1 MLRQI
6 FRSANQ
12 ISDCIP
18 AVWPALALVS
28 CWADGPSAVHAL
40 NLRQFLP
47 EIEIQPKG
55 LLATEAFV
63 TAPLVSAAAGALMV
77 RSHFFEFQ
85 PVNYDQSTNN
95 SHPLLSHELTEGRYY
110 RVIVTTE
117 GGLYRYK
124 LHDEVEVVGFTAE
137 VPLLRFVGKTDD
149 VSDLV
154 GEKLNAAHIE
164 KVLQQAFLKLRLMPQ
179 FVQLHSEK
187 SSPPGYILQ
196 LTIPDE
202 DVNASVLAQLLRTVE
217 DGLESNPGYEYARA
231 MGQLRPMKIELLNQQ
246 HADAI
251 IALRSTDC
259 VAAGQRLGDVKPA
272 TLVR

>member
-1 MLRQI
+1 
-6 FRSANQ
+6 
-12 ISDCIP
+12 
-18 AVWPALALVS
+18 
-28 CWADGPSAVHAL
+28 
-40 NLRQFLP
+40 
-47 EIEIQPKG
+47 
-55 LLATEAFV
+55 
-63 TAPLVSAAAGALMV
+63 MV

-85 PVNYDQSTNN
+85 PVNSEQSTNN

-137 VPLLRFVGKTDD
+137 VPLLRFVGKSDD

-164 KVLQQAFLKLRLMPQ
+164 KVLQQAFLNLRLKPQ
-179 FVQLHSEK
+179 FVQLRSEK
-187 SSPPGYILQ
+187 SPPGYILQ
-196 LTIPDE
+196 LAFPNE
-202 DVNASVLAQLLRTVE
+202 DVNASVLSQLLQIVE
-217 DGLESNPGYEYARA
+217 VGLQSNPGYKYARA
-231 MGQLRPMKIELLNQQ
+231 IGQLRPIKIELLNQQ

-272 TLVR
+272 TLVH

>member
-1 MLRQI
+1 
-6 FRSANQ
+6 
-12 ISDCIP
+12 
-18 AVWPALALVS
+18 VS
-28 CWADGPSAVHAL
+28 CWADGPSAIHAL
-40 NLRQFLP
+40 NLRKFLP

-85 PVNYDQSTNN
+85 PINYDQSTNN
-95 SHPLLSHELTEGRYY
+95 SHPLLAHELSEGRHY

-124 LHDEVEVVGFTAE
+124 LYDEVEVVGFTAE

-164 KVLQQAFLKLRLMPQ
+164 KVLQPAFFKLGLMPQ

-187 SSPPGYILQ
+187 SSPPGYILR
-196 LTIPDE
+196 LTFPDE
-202 DVNASVLAQLLRTVE
+202 AVNASVLAQLLRTVE
-217 DGLESNPGYEYARA
+217 DGLESNPGYKYARA
-231 MGQLRPMKIELLNQQ
+231 MGQLRPMKIELVNQQ
-246 HADAI
+246 YADAI

-259 VAAGQRLGDVKPA
+259 VATGQRLGDVKPA